1 MDDYAA
7 YGVSFWGV
15 LTGNCGSVSAFWTR
29 QTSDEI
35 IEATE
40 NTPLASVV
48 AKVLPPKST
57 SMKEIGEAAYLK
69 GAKNKGVV
77 GWTTSTGV
85 GISFL
90 GVNPATATY
99 VGRHS
104 PITTLHTAHLR
115 GGVGLQAQTLPG
127 SLHRLLSIGAA
138 EDRGMQRQ
146 QIQLMYPATLL
157 PPLRQR
163 RHRVVSVVNI
173 AREGLP
179 KHFQE
184 RQIRLHG
191 LPAQPDQL
199 VFPDHPIRNVLR
211 QRLAHSISFSPGP
224 QHIPTP
230 QIPWIRHRPPHQPRL
245 RGIPVACLQ
254 PLTHLLHHSRISPAQ
269 RTIPQ
274 CRRQTGRSGQSA
286 ENYPSCAPPRRHLQ
300 WLTAP

>member
-1 MDDYAA
+1 MLTHSTRVPALPTLARTFGISTTALALSLGVGLGTGLGAAHAAPAAPATHPTTTATLVEIKPGDTIVTASGAECTVTDKFNKPAPNHVDDYAA

-99 VGRHS
+99 VG
-104 PITTLHTAHLR
+104 
-115 GGVGLQAQTLPG
+115 
-127 SLHRLLSIGAA
+127 
-138 EDRGMQRQ
+138 
-146 QIQLMYPATLL
+146 
-157 PPLRQR
+157 
-163 RHRVVSVVNI
+163 
-173 AREGLP
+173 
-179 KHFQE
+179 
-184 RQIRLHG
+184 
-191 LPAQPDQL
+191 PAQP
-199 VFPDHPIRNVLR
+199 
-211 QRLAHSISFSPGP
+211 
-224 QHIPTP
+224 
-230 QIPWIRHRPPHQPRL
+230 
-245 RGIPVACLQ
+245 
-254 PLTHLLHHSRISPAQ
+254 
-269 RTIPQ
+269 
-274 CRRQTGRSGQSA
+274 
-286 ENYPSCAPPRRHLQ
+286 E
-300 WLTAP
+300 

>member
-1 MDDYAA
+1 MLTHSTRVPALPTLARTFGISTTALALSLGVGLSTGLGAAYAAPTAPATHPTTSAKHLVEIKPGDTIVTASGAECTVTDKFNKPAPNHVDDYAA

-99 VGRHS
+99 VG
-104 PITTLHTAHLR
+104 
-115 GGVGLQAQTLPG
+115 
-127 SLHRLLSIGAA
+127 
-138 EDRGMQRQ
+138 
-146 QIQLMYPATLL
+146 
-157 PPLRQR
+157 
-163 RHRVVSVVNI
+163 
-173 AREGLP
+173 
-179 KHFQE
+179 
-184 RQIRLHG
+184 
-191 LPAQPDQL
+191 PAQP
-199 VFPDHPIRNVLR
+199 
-211 QRLAHSISFSPGP
+211 
-224 QHIPTP
+224 
-230 QIPWIRHRPPHQPRL
+230 
-245 RGIPVACLQ
+245 
-254 PLTHLLHHSRISPAQ
+254 
-269 RTIPQ
+269 
-274 CRRQTGRSGQSA
+274 
-286 ENYPSCAPPRRHLQ
+286 E
-300 WLTAP
+300 